1 MTKSER
7 IEIARRL
14 TESEKIAAAMGY
26 EIDRKDGGRTFIKGD
41 QHVWQ
46 CHGGWKRAI
55 YKAGEYSK
63 WRIESYLADALMN
76 EVDKD

>member
-7 IEIARRL
+7 IDIARRL
-14 TESEKIAAAMGY
+14 TESEKIATAMGY
-26 EIDRKDGGRTFIKGD
+26 TIDTADGGRTFVKGD

-46 CHGGWKRAI
+46 CHGGWKRAS
-55 YKAGEYSK
+55 YRADKYSD